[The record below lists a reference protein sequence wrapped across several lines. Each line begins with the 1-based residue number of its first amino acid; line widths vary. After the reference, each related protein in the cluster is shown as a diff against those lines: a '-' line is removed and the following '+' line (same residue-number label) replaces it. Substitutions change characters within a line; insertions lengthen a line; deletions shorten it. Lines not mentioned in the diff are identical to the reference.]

1 VADCGERALIA
12 RIRQRLTTP
21 QWVVVGPGDDAAAIE
36 PVRGALE
43 VITTD
48 AQVEGVHFDRRF
60 VPPDAIG
67 HRALAVNLSDLAA
80 MGARPR
86 AALLSMALPP
96 SLELDAFDR
105 IVDGFLAL
113 AARHSVALIG
123 GNITHTSGP
132 MVLDVTALGSAHR
145 RKMLTR
151 NGAIVGD
158 EVYVTGTLGDAA
170 TGLLRL
176 EEDHS
181 ANEHAGRYLRP
192 DPRVRAGLLL
202 GKNGAATS
210 CMDLSDGLADGV
222 RQIAEASSVGMTL
235 DGQFYFRLGPRT
247 REWLSRKGRDPIE
260 VALRGG
266 DDFELVFTAR
276 PKQAGR
282 LRAVRR
288 HLGDLPI
295 TRIGSSPEAR
305 RLIVKDD
312 QANASFR
319 KGTNTSGKF
328 TFPFEVINLIMWATI
343 SQSMRRK
350 LVVLVIAVV
359 GFLFMYEAEMFDSR
373 SAFWQSLAQSGPPR
387 PGSQM
392 PFAATAYCKGS
403 TTASGVV
410 ARTGV
415 AAADPTLPSRW

>member
-1 VADCGERALIA
+1 LNPHTVADCGERALIA

-235 DGQFYFRLGPRT
+235 DGRSIPIGPET
-247 REWLSRKGRDPIE
+247 REWLSRKGRDPME

-266 DDFELVFTAR
+266 DDFELIFTAR

-295 TRIGSSPEAR
+295 TRIGVVTRAR

-312 QANASFR
+312 QGERELPEGYQHFR
-319 KGTNTSGKF
+319 
-328 TFPFEVINLIMWATI
+328 
-343 SQSMRRK
+343 
-350 LVVLVIAVV
+350 
-359 GFLFMYEAEMFDSR
+359 
-373 SAFWQSLAQSGPPR
+373 
-387 PGSQM
+387 
-392 PFAATAYCKGS
+392 
-403 TTASGVV
+403 
-410 ARTGV
+410 
-415 AAADPTLPSRW
+415 